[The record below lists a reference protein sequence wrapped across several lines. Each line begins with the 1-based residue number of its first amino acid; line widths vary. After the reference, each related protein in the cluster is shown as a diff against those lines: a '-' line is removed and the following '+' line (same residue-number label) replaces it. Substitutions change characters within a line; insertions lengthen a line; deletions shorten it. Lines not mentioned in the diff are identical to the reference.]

1 MSTSYERPHLALHRF
16 IGPEPGPALIILGA
30 VHGNETCGT
39 QAIHSILD
47 DFAARRLRLAR
58 GRLTLIPITNPL
70 AYERG
75 TREGERNLNRWL
87 RPVAQPQAFE
97 DHIAN
102 QLCPELAA
110 HDVLLDLHSFH
121 TAGAPFAML
130 GPDDNAGPLEPFRHA
145 AAERM
150 FAARL
155 GVRRFVDGW
164 LDTYARGTA
173 RRAGPEDAA
182 YGMGTTEYMRSCGGY
197 GITLECGRHD
207 DARAPQVAR
216 QAILNALA
224 HLGLIAA
231 EAPPAVVDPECLRI
245 VDVIDKYHD
254 DDGFE
259 RPWASFDPLAEGEQ
273 IGRRHDGTPVAAPHD
288 GYIVFPNPAATAGRE
303 WFYLARR
310 IAPPPGLTAPV

>member
-1 MSTSYERPHLALHRF
+1 MSTRPVRPHLALHRF
-16 IGPEPGPALIILGA
+16 IGPEPGPALIILGS
-30 VHGNETCGT
+30 VHGNETCGM

-47 DFAARRLRLAR
+47 DFSARRLKLAR
-58 GRLTLIPITNPL
+58 GTLTLIPITNPL
-70 AYERG
+70 AFERG

-87 RPVAQPQAFE
+87 RPVVQPQTFE

-102 QLCPELAA
+102 HLCPELAA

-121 TAGAPFAML
+121 TDGEPFAML
-130 GPDDNAGPLEPFRHA
+130 GPDDNEGPLEPFSHA

-182 YGMGTTEYMRSCGGY
+182 YGIGTTEYMRSRGGY

-207 DARAPQVAR
+207 DTRAPQVAR

-231 EAPPAVVDPECLRI
+231 AAPAPVDDPECLRI
-245 VDVIDKYHD
+245 VDVIDKQHVD
-254 DDGFE
+254 DSFE
-259 RPWASFDPLAEGEQ
+259 RAWASFDPLAEGER
-273 IGRRHDGTPVAAPHD
+273 IGQRHDGTPVTAPYD
-288 GYIVFPNPAATAGRE
+288 GFIVFPNPAAAAERE

-310 IAPPPGLTAPV
+310 VAPPHGLIDTV